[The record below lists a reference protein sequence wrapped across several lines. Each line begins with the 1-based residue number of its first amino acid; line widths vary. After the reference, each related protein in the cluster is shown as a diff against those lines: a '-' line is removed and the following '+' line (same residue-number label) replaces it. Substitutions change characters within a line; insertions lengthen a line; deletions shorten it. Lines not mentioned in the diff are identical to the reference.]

1 MKTMTVETVVEN
13 LDRTIKGKVTH
24 RRLLRSEVPK
34 NFGDKL
40 ALTAMIHFLNINI
53 EELQK
58 IRDDVASING

>member
-13 LDRTIKGKVTH
+13 LDNTIKGKEYFLIT
-24 RRLLRSEVPK
+24 LKGETPK
-34 NFGDKL
+34 DFADKL
-40 ALTAMIHFLNINI
+40 AIKAAIHFLNINI